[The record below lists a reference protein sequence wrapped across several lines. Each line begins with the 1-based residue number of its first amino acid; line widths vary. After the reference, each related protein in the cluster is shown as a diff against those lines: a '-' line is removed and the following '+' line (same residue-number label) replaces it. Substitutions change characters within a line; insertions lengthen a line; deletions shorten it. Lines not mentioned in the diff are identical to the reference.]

1 MKPAFI
7 YSGNI
12 GEAQPRIT
20 PPYVD
25 DWILQGVQPEDE
37 IFVPVEGAM
46 IVPISKSLQLQNP
59 DPLLDRFF
67 MTAKRSYAKKTG
79 LLLHFTNYINYFEKF
94 YDIDKELLAV
104 YGKIK
109 LMIDG
114 FPKEYNKYNLE
125 NDIRRYILFN
135 PSIVGKIRC
144 MNIDNFRTEI
154 KEYENDNKALAFTPY
169 HSFVLMEI
177 SLFQILIIPLISHFA
192 YKHQAE
198 IGDIIDYLI
207 YFFKIIIQEMHP
219 GVNILGKITETVM
232 EAFSKNYKKNSIL
245 WAKQPIQ
252 GNNFESL
259 AINCI
264 KSLIVVIMPKYEYS
278 RNNVVFNQVSIRFML
293 KYTISDGKYDYELN
307 ELNHDNYDDDNNS
320 DLDKF
325 EAHLSKKNESLF
337 LHNRVNYETVMRN
350 IEKHFGPF
358 RTEEIKYYMSE
369 LSRGKESPVN
379 ELQRELV
386 FNLFYK
392 YFGDTAA
399 IKSVDIE
406 DYIKLILA
414 AKKLLHS
421 YHLYN
426 MEAIISGKVVK
437 TINRVNINKKE
448 LIKIQA
454 SNLYTIIQN
463 KYKNEKI
470 INQCLSLLATLLAS
484 KFQVIDFDHKE
495 LTGQPLSI
503 KPDLLNQEFLEYISM
518 V

>member
-1 MKPAFI
+1 MKRKAFT
-7 YSGNI
+7 SGD
-12 GEAQPRIT
+12 EPTRIR

-25 DWILQGVQPEDE
+25 DWILDGMKPEDNL
-37 IFVPVEGAM
+37 FAPVNGAM
-46 IVPISKSLQLQNP
+46 IAPISAALKLKEP
-59 DPLLDRFF
+59 DQLLDRFF
-67 MTAKRSYAKKTG
+67 MTAKRSYAKETG
-79 LLLHFTNYINYFEKF
+79 LLLHFTNYLNYFEKF
-94 YDIDKELLAV
+94 YDTDKELLTIYTKMKV
-104 YGKIK
+104 
-109 LMIDG
+109 MIDSI
-114 FPKEYNKYNLE
+114 PESSKDNLE
-125 NDIRRYILFN
+125 YDLRRFILFN
-135 PSIVGKIRC
+135 PSIGAKIRL

-154 KEYENDNKALAFTPY
+154 KEYKNDNKALAFTPY
-169 HSFVLMEI
+169 HSYVLMEI
-177 SLFQILIIPLISHFA
+177 SLFQILIIPIISHYAF
-192 YKHQAE
+192 KHQGE
-198 IGDIIDYLI
+198 IGDIIDFLV
-207 YFFKIIIQEMHP
+207 FFFRIIIEEMHP
-219 GVNILGKITETVM
+219 DVNILGKITETVM
-232 EAFSKNYKKNSIL
+232 EAFTKNFNKNTIL

-264 KSLIVVIMPKYEYS
+264 KSIIVVIMPKYEYY
-278 RNNVVFNQVSIRFML
+278 RNSVVFNQVSIRYML

-307 ELNHDNYDDDNNS
+307 ELNHDNYDEDNNS

-337 LHNRVNYETVMRN
+337 LHNRVNYEMIMKK
-350 IEKHFGPF
+350 IEQHFGPF
-358 RTEEIKYYMSE
+358 RPEEIKYYITE
-369 LSRGKESPVN
+369 LSKDKASPIN
-379 ELQRELV
+379 ELQKELV

-399 IKSVDIE
+399 IKSVDIQ

-426 MEAIISGKVVK
+426 MEAIVSGKVVK
-437 TINRVNINKKE
+437 NINRININKKE
-448 LIKIQA
+448 LIKIQS
-454 SNLYTIIQN
+454 SNLYKIIEN

-484 KFQVIDFDHKE
+484 KFQVIDYDHPE

-503 KPDLLNQEFLEYISM
+503 KPDMLNQEFLEYISM